1 MQPAKKFDRDW
12 FWAHIN
18 DIYKYTWNPD
28 TQSFDYHPEGTVVA
42 NCDNGK
48 QEGEAH
54 EGKYTGHPGG

>member
-12 FWAHIN
+12 FWAHI
-18 DIYKYTWNPD
+18 DDVPKYIWNPD

-48 QEGEAH
+48 QEGETHA
-54 EGKYTGHPGG
+54 GKYPIPPGG